1 MNEIVTWFSLVEFPN
16 VPSYPLH
23 GSRDGDELGT
33 LDGCLLGSRLG
44 DDAGSR
50 DGSSDGCYNRNKLLI
65 SSFKL
70 TAANLDKIA
79 LRFYLLC

>member
-1 MNEIVTWFSLVEFPN
+1 MNEIVAWFSLVEFQN
-16 VPSYPLH
+16 VLSYPLH

-50 DGSSDGCYNRNKLLI
+50 DGSSDGCYNRNA
-65 SSFKL
+65 F
-70 TAANLDKIA
+70 
-79 LRFYLLC
+79 LRFHR